1 MKKSLN
7 NQFIRIEA
15 DSKGAASI
23 FLFNRRK
30 KLYKVIYFG
39 KNGGYKEWRVMRM
52 KRFVS
57 LLVTSLLLTSLWG
70 PSAFA
75 AEEKKS
81 ADIVSN
87 VKSAILIERDTGAVL
102 FEKNSKDEL
111 PPASMT
117 KVMTMLLI
125 MEAID
130 KGKLT
135 WNEKVRASEYAA
147 SMGGSQIFL
156 EPGEEMTTKEML
168 RGIAIGSG
176 NDASVAMAER
186 IAGSEEAFVDMMND
200 KAKELGL
207 KHTFFKNTTGLPVS
221 GHYSTA
227 ADMAIMAKELLK
239 YEDITKFTGMYEAY
253 LRENTDKKFWL
264 VNTNKL
270 VRFYPG
276 VDGLKTGFTAEAKYC
291 LTATAQKDGMR
302 VIAVVFGA
310 PTSKER
316 NAQVTKMLDYAFSQ
330 YKTHPMFKRNQ
341 IIGEAK
347 ISKGKDKTVEAVTSE
362 PLSLLT
368 KKGEKTEN
376 VKQKVVMTKNLKAPI
391 AKGDQ
396 VGTIQLIQ
404 DGKVILESPIVA
416 KKAVKE
422 AGWWT
427 LYKRSFGMF
436 TKAGK

>member
-1 MKKSLN
+1 
-7 NQFIRIEA
+7 
-15 DSKGAASI
+15 
-23 FLFNRRK
+23 
-30 KLYKVIYFG
+30 
-39 KNGGYKEWRVMRM
+39 MRM

-57 LLVTSLLLTSLWG
+57 FIVTSLLLTCLWS

-75 AEEKKS
+75 AEEKKNT
-81 ADIVSN
+81 DIVSN
-87 VKSAILIERDTGAVL
+87 VKSAILIERDTGTVL
-102 FEKNSKDEL
+102 YEKNSNEEL

-117 KVMTMLLI
+117 KIMTMLLI
-125 MEAID
+125 MEALD
-130 KGKLT
+130 QGKLK
-135 WNEKVRASEYAA
+135 WDEKIRTSEYAA

-200 KAKELGL
+200 KAKKLGL

-221 GHYSTA
+221 GHYSSA
-227 ADMAIMAKELLK
+227 ADMAVMSKELLK

-291 LTATAQKDGMR
+291 LTATAQKNGMR
-302 VIAVVFGA
+302 VIAVVFGS

-316 NAQVTKMLDYAFSQ
+316 NAQVTKMLNYAFAQ
-330 YKTHPMFKRNQ
+330 YQTHPMFKRNQ
-341 IIGEAK
+341 TIGQVK
-347 ISKGKDKTVEAVTSE
+347 ISKGKEKSVEAVTSE

-368 KKGEKTEN
+368 KKGEKTED
-376 VKQKVVMTKNLKAPI
+376 VKQKMVLQKHLNAPI
-391 AKGDQ
+391 TKGEQ
-396 VGTIQLIQ
+396 VGTIKLIK
-404 DGKVILESPIVA
+404 DGKVILESPLVA
-416 KKAVKE
+416 GKDVKE
-422 AGWWT
+422 AGLWT

>member
-1 MKKSLN
+1 
-7 NQFIRIEA
+7 
-15 DSKGAASI
+15 
-23 FLFNRRK
+23 
-30 KLYKVIYFG
+30 
-39 KNGGYKEWRVMRM
+39 MRM

-57 LLVTSLLLTSLWG
+57 FMMTSFLLTSLWI

-75 AEEKKS
+75 AEEKKNT
-81 ADIVSN
+81 DLVSN
-87 VKSAILIERDTGAVL
+87 VKSAILIERDTGTVL
-102 FEKNSKDEL
+102 YEKNSNEEL

-117 KVMTMLLI
+117 KIMTMLLI

-130 KGKLT
+130 KGKLS

-186 IAGSEEAFVDMMND
+186 IAGSEDAFVDMMNA

-276 VDGLKTGFTAEAKYC
+276 VDGLKTGFTAQAKYC

-316 NAQVTKMLDYAFSQ
+316 NAQVTKLLNYAFAQ
-330 YKTHPMFKRNQ
+330 YQTHPMFKRNQ
-341 IIGEAK
+341 TISLAK
-347 ISKGKDKTVEAVTSE
+347 VSKGKEKTIEAVTSE
-362 PLSLLT
+362 PISILT
-368 KKGEKTEN
+368 KKGEKTQD
-376 VKQKVVMTKNLKAPI
+376 VKQKVILQKNLKAPI
-391 AKGDQ
+391 TKGDQ
-396 VGTIQLIQ
+396 VGTIKLLKN
-404 DGKVILESPIVA
+404 GKVILESPLVA
-416 KKAVKE
+416 SKSVKE

-427 LYKRSFGMF
+427 LYKRAFGMF
-436 TKAGK
+436 TKSGK

>member
-1 MKKSLN
+1 MT
-7 NQFIRIEA
+7 F
-15 DSKGAASI
+15 
-23 FLFNRRK
+23 F
-30 KLYKVIYFG
+30 
-39 KNGGYKEWRVMRM
+39 
-52 KRFVS
+52 
-57 LLVTSLLLTSLWG
+57 LLTSLWG
-70 PSAFA
+70 PSASA

-81 ADIVSN
+81 VGEQKNAEIVNN
-87 VKSAILIERDTGAVL
+87 VKSAILIERDTGKVL
-102 FEKNSKDEL
+102 FEKNSNEEL

-117 KVMTMLLI
+117 KIMTMLLI

-130 KGKLT
+130 QGKLT

-156 EPGEEMTTKEML
+156 EAGEEMTTKEML

-221 GHYSTA
+221 GHFSTA
-227 ADMAIMAKELLK
+227 SDMAIMAKELLK

-291 LTATAQKDGMR
+291 LTATAQKNGMR

-316 NAQVTKMLDYAFSQ
+316 NAQVTKMLNYAFNQ
-330 YKTHPMFKRNQ
+330 YQTHPMYKRNQ
-341 IIGEAK
+341 TIAK
-347 ISKGKDKTVEAVTSE
+347 VRISKGQEKTVEAVTSE
-362 PLSLLT
+362 PISLLT
-368 KKGEKTEN
+368 KKGEKSED
-376 VKQKVVMTKNLKAPI
+376 VKRKIIINKNLKAPI
-391 AKGDQ
+391 KKGDKI
-396 VGTIQLIQ
+396 GTIKLIK
-404 DGKVILESPIVA
+404 DGKIFLESPLLA
-416 KKAVKE
+416 NKNVKE

>member
-1 MKKSLN
+1 MEGYVNETICLFTSYILVNYKFMDSS
-7 NQFIRIEA
+7 RIC
-15 DSKGAASI
+15 
-23 FLFNRRK
+23 RR
-30 KLYKVIYFG
+30 
-39 KNGGYKEWRVMRM
+39 
-52 KRFVS
+52 
-57 LLVTSLLLTSLWG
+57 
-70 PSAFA
+70 
-75 AEEKKS
+75 KKS
-81 ADIVSN
+81 ADITNN
-87 VKSAILIERDTGAVL
+87 VKSAILIERDTGEVL
-102 FEKNSKDEL
+102 YEKNSNEQL

-117 KVMTMLLI
+117 KIMTMLLI

-135 WNEKVRASEYAA
+135 WDEKISTSEYAA

-156 EPGEEMTTKEML
+156 EPGEQMTTKQML
-168 RGIAIGSG
+168 QGIAIGSG

-186 IAGSEEAFVDMMND
+186 IGGSEEAFVEMMNE

-207 KHTFFKNTTGLPVS
+207 KDSFFKNTTGLPSS
-221 GHYSTA
+221 GHFSTA
-227 ADMAIMAKELLK
+227 HDMAIMAKELLK

-253 LRENTDKKFWL
+253 LREDTDKKFWL

-291 LTATAQKDGMR
+291 LTATAEKDGMR

-316 NAQVTKMLDYAFSQ
+316 NAQVTKMLNFAFNQ
-330 YKTHPMFKRNQ
+330 YQTHPMFKRNQ
-341 IIGEAK
+341 AIGLAK
-347 ISKGKDKTVEAVTSE
+347 VSKGKEKTVEAVTSE

-368 KKGEKTEN
+368 KKGEKTVDVE
-376 VKQKVVMTKNLKAPI
+376 QKINLNKNLDAPI
-391 AKGDQ
+391 KKGDK
-396 VGTIQLIQ
+396 VGTIKLIKGGQ
-404 DGKVILESPIVA
+404 VVLESELVA
-416 KKAVKE
+416 KSDVKE
-422 AGWWT
+422 AGWYT

>member
-1 MKKSLN
+1 
-7 NQFIRIEA
+7 
-15 DSKGAASI
+15 
-23 FLFNRRK
+23 
-30 KLYKVIYFG
+30 
-39 KNGGYKEWRVMRM
+39 MRM

-57 LLVTSLLLTSLWG
+57 FMMTSFLLTSLWI

-75 AEEKKS
+75 AEEKKNT
-81 ADIVSN
+81 DLVSN
-87 VKSAILIERDTGAVL
+87 VKSAILIERDTGTVL
-102 FEKNSKDEL
+102 YEKNSNEEL

-117 KVMTMLLI
+117 KIMTMLLI

-130 KGKLT
+130 KGKLS

-186 IAGSEEAFVDMMND
+186 IAGSEDAFVDMMNA

-276 VDGLKTGFTAEAKYC
+276 VDGLKTGFTAQAKYC

-316 NAQVTKMLDYAFSQ
+316 NAQETKLLNYAFAQ
-330 YKTHPMFKRNQ
+330 YQTHPMFKRSQ
-341 IIGEAK
+341 TIGLVK
-347 ISKGKDKTVEAVTSE
+347 VSKGKEKKVEAVTSE
-362 PLSLLT
+362 PISILT
-368 KKGEKTEN
+368 KKGEKTQD
-376 VKQKVVMTKNLKAPI
+376 VKQKVILQKNLKAPI
-391 AKGDQ
+391 SKGDQ
-396 VGTIQLIQ
+396 VGTIKLTKN
-404 DGKVILESPIVA
+404 GKVILESPLVA
-416 KKAVKE
+416 SKSVKE

-427 LYKRSFGMF
+427 LYKRAFGMF
-436 TKAGK
+436 TKSGK